1 MQEQNHDLRVAAAVL
16 GPGFRGARADL
27 DHGARTRRA
36 KEIVDSWSDGA
47 PPKYITDIADGA
59 DPTWVDRKAKL
70 FEVGEYADKNLRVE
84 ASDLHRLAA
93 SLDAPIPVWI
103 EHTETPLEMGYLTD
117 IQAAGNELFGIL
129 SLTPEADS
137 IIEQSKA
144 KSLSLSVSKNLDRIY
159 EVSIVAKPRIESAR
173 LFCED
178 FTATENNEWKEKA
191 LALSEELENRKFDT
205 YIDELMRAGKL
216 LPVQRG
222 YALELLQRA
231 ARLGMHETVAQFFNH
246 SPIKV
251 SFGEIARSSCERPGI
266 PIEEAEFYSQ
276 HFPDLAIDEIAK
288 KEDRINGGFIRSF

>member
-1 MQEQNHDLRVAAAVL
+1 MQEQKQDLRVAAAVL
-16 GPGFRGARADL
+16 GPGFRGSRADIEP
-27 DHGARTRRA
+27 DARTRRA
-36 KEIVDSWSDGA
+36 KEIVADWGDGA
-47 PPKYITDIADGA
+47 PPKYITALAEGNDLS
-59 DPTWVDRKAKL
+59 WVDRKAKL

-117 IQAAGNELFGIL
+117 IQAAGNELFGVL
-129 SLTPEADS
+129 SLTPEADG

-159 EVSIVAKPRIESAR
+159 EVSIVANPRIESAR
-173 LFCED
+173 LFCSD
-178 FTATENNEWKEKA
+178 FTEAPANEWKEKA
-191 LALSEELENRKFDT
+191 IALSEELEARRFST
-205 YIDELMRAGKL
+205 YVDELMRAGKL

-222 YALELLQRA
+222 AALELLRRA
-231 ARLGMHETVAQFFNH
+231 AQFGIDGAVEAFFEG
-246 SPIKV
+246 SPVKV
-251 SFGEIARSSCERPGI
+251 SFGEIARSSCARPDI

-288 KEDRINGGFIRSF
+288 RRIA

>member
-1 MQEQNHDLRVAAAVL
+1 MQEQNQDLRVAAAVL
-16 GPGFRGARADL
+16 GPGFRGSRAEIDPQS
-27 DHGARTRRA
+27 RTRRA
-36 KEIVDSWSDGA
+36 KEIVADWGDGA
-47 PPKYITDIADGA
+47 PPKYSTDIAGGA
-59 DPTWVDRKAKL
+59 NPTWIDRKAKL

-84 ASDLHRLAA
+84 AGDLHRLAA

-129 SLTPEADS
+129 SLTPEADG

-159 EVSIVAKPRIESAR
+159 EVSIVANPRIESAR

-191 LALSEELENRKFDT
+191 IQLEEELENRKFST
-205 YIDELMRAGKL
+205 YIDELTRAGKL
-216 LPVQRG
+216 LPVQREP
-222 YALELLQRA
+222 ALDLLNQA
-231 ARLGMHETVAQFFNH
+231 TKFGISDTVEKFFDG

-251 SFGEIARSSCERPGI
+251 SFGEIARSSCNTPGI

-288 KEDRINGGFIRSF
+288 RRIA